1 MEIYY
6 NKAINKLSSTLDK
19 DVLNFANEI
28 IESWKN
34 LNKVEISD
42 FVILHN
48 DLYSRNI
55 IVNPDNKRISWI
67 IDFSDMTEWDRCIDF
82 VSLYFEN
89 SDFAKLVIKK
99 YEEINWF
106 KLDIQKVD
114 LYAKIFALNEFFW
127 NDANNKPI
135 ADRWIFVNN

>member
-1 MEIYY
+1 
-6 NKAINKLSSTLDK
+6 
-19 DVLNFANEI
+19 
-28 IESWKN
+28 
-34 LNKVEISD
+34 
-42 FVILHN
+42 
-48 DLYSRNI
+48 
-55 IVNPDNKRISWI
+55 
-67 IDFSDMTEWDRCIDF
+67 MTEWDRCIDF